1 MIDYIKKGLTDIKN
15 TRVYAREK
23 NVPNWFMS
31 LIGGIMIAFFASMV
45 LTIYGILFI
54 SITNPNQF
62 LLNFFG
68 PTAVSWPF
76 ILTFFMMI
84 SIGKHLTK
92 SMIYFT
98 YLIQKALMKGIN
110 KLDMYLWKKTGKD
123 SLASNFIVK
132 HKKLIQIM
140 FYIPLILSIILRHL
154 PK

>member
-1 MIDYIKKGLTDIKN
+1 MIGYIKKGLKDIKD
-15 TRVYAREK
+15 TKIYAREK

-31 LIGGIMIAFFASMV
+31 LIGGIMIAFIGSTV
-45 LTIYGILFI
+45 LTLYGILFI
-54 SITNPNQF
+54 SISNPNQF
-62 LLNFFG
+62 LINIFG

-84 SIGKHLTK
+84 SIGKYLIK
-92 SMIYFT
+92 SMVYFT
-98 YLIQKALMKGIN
+98 YLIQKGLMKGIN

-123 SLASNFIVK
+123 SLASNFMVK

-140 FYIPLILSIILRHL
+140 FYVPLILSIILRHL